1 MNRPLIL
8 GIIGVISL
16 VWGVY
21 DLRKKDAKQTAT
33 AKAQSWAQIA
43 AGLVALYFC
52 FLSWSR

>member
-21 DLRKKDAKQTAT
+21 DLRKKGEKTAT
-33 AKAQSWAQIA
+33 AKAQSWAQIV

-52 FLSWSR
+52 FLSWSH